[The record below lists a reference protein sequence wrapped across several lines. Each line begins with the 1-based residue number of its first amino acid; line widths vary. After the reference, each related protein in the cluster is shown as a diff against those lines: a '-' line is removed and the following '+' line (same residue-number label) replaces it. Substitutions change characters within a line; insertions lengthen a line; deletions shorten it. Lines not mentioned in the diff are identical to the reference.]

1 MPVFTLSKSLHLRL
15 EGYGFLPIHPIRRDL
30 SSDGIVGE
38 HVRYGKAIETFRYM
52 GEAALVLNLPF
63 ISVSLFAN
71 GYSYPKNDFNVGLNI
86 GFLLFNPGFIE

>member
-1 MPVFTLSKSLHLRL
+1 
-15 EGYGFLPIHPIRRDL
+15 
-30 SSDGIVGE
+30 
-38 HVRYGKAIETFRYM
+38 M

-86 GFLLFNPGFIE
+86 GFLLFNPSFVE

>member
-1 MPVFTLSKSLHLRL
+1 MPIVTLGKSLHLRF
-15 EGYGFLPIHPIRRDL
+15 EGYGFLPLHPIQRTL
-30 SSDGIVGE
+30 ASDAFTGE
-38 HVRYGKAIETFRYM
+38 RVRYGKTVETFRYM

-86 GFLLFNPGFIE
+86 GFLLFNPSFVE